1 VTGARLP
8 DGFAVR
14 LDGRTRRLD
23 GGAALLGLSSG
34 RLLHLAPAA
43 RRLLDAG
50 AGPGGADLI
59 VRDATSA
66 RLARRLLD
74 AGVAHPAVLDPG
86 APTGPGIAEVTV
98 VVPVKDRPDGL
109 RRLLATLAETAPA
122 GIESAPAGIEPARVG
137 GETARVGSETAAVPL
152 AGPGGT
158 TGDAVGLAEV
168 IVVDDGSADPGA
180 CRAGVEQSVLGSRV
194 RLIRHPSSRG
204 PAAARNT
211 GAAAAGTALVA
222 FLDSD
227 VVPEPGWL
235 APLLAHLADPAVALA
250 APRIAALPPAS
261 GAVGW
266 LDRYERLR
274 SSLDLGPDPGPIVPR
289 SRVAYVPSAAMLVRR
304 AALGS
309 GFDEDLHVAEDV
321 DLVLRLHAAGWR
333 LRYEPAAVVA
343 HEHRARPVG
352 WWARKAFYGTGAAPL
367 ALRHPGSVPP
377 MVLAPWA
384 AAVCLL
390 VGAQRRS
397 GVLAAAALTG
407 FAWWRLRHTL
417 APPAPSAASPPA
429 ASPPAAGP
437 SAASPPT
444 ASPPA
449 AGPPAAGPA
458 RLRQP
463 GRVAALLIGLGL
475 SSAANQSAGLLVR
488 HWWPAAAL
496 GCLVSGRV
504 RRAVLV
510 AALADGL
517 LDWHRHRPEP
527 GERGLDPVR
536 YVLAHRADDLGY
548 GAGLWWGAARSRTL
562 APLRPMITGL
572 DRWSHRWPARW
583 RGRTGTAR

>member
-50 AGPGGADLI
+50 PCPGGADLI

-74 AGVAHPAVLDPG
+74 AGIAHPAVLASG
-86 APTGPGIAEVTV
+86 VPTGPGIAEVTV
-98 VVPVKDRPDGL
+98 VVPVRDRPDGL
-109 RRLLATLAETAPA
+109 RRLLATLAETAPT
-122 GIESAPAGIEPARVG
+122 GIEP
-137 GETARVGSETAAVPL
+137 TRVGSETAAVPL

-158 TGDAVGLAEV
+158 TGDAVGLIEV

-180 CRAGVEQSVLGSRV
+180 CRASVEQSVLRSRI

-211 GAAAAGTALVA
+211 GAAAAGTAFVA

-227 VVPEPGWL
+227 VVPEPSWL

-250 APRIAALPPAS
+250 APRIAALPPAD

-289 SRVAYVPSAAMLVRR
+289 SRVAYVPSAALLVRR
-304 AALGS
+304 AALGP

-397 GVLAAAALTG
+397 GALAAAAVTG
-407 FAWWRLRHTL
+407 FAWWRLRRTL
-417 APPAPSAASPPA
+417 APPATPAASPLTASPTAASPLTASPPA
-429 ASPPAAGP
+429 ASR
-437 SAASPPT
+437 
-444 ASPPA
+444 
-449 AGPPAAGPA
+449 A

-527 GERGLDPVR
+527 GEPGLDPVR

-572 DRWSHRWPARW
+572 DRWSDRW
-583 RGRTGTAR
+583 RRATRNGAPR

>member
-1 VTGARLP
+1 VTDTRLP

-14 LDGRTRRLD
+14 LDRRTRRLD

-50 AGPGGADLI
+50 ACPGCADLV

-74 AGVAHPAVLDPG
+74 AGIAHPALLDLG
-86 APTGPGIAEVTV
+86 VAAGPGPADVTV

-109 RRLLATLAETAPA
+109 RRLLAALAPATPALAPATLAPDTLAPA
-122 GIESAPAGIEPARVG
+122 
-137 GETARVGSETAAVPL
+137 
-152 AGPGGT
+152 
-158 TGDAVGLAEV
+158 LAEV
-168 IVVDDGSADPGA
+168 IVVDDGSADSGA
-180 CRAGVEQSVLGSRV
+180 CRAIVEQSVLRSRV

-250 APRIAALPPAS
+250 APRIAALPPAG

-309 GFDEDLHVAEDV
+309 GFDEELHVAEDV

-352 WWARKAFYGTGAAPL
+352 WWVRKAFYGTGAAPL
-367 ALRHPGSVPP
+367 ALRHRGSVPP

-384 AAVCLL
+384 AAVCVL

-397 GVLAAAALTG
+397 GALAAAAVTG
-407 FAWWRLRHTL
+407 FAWWRLRRTL
-417 APPAPSAASPPA
+417 APPATA
-429 ASPPAAGP
+429 
-437 SAASPPT
+437 T

-449 AGPPAAGPA
+449 ANPPAVSPA
-458 RLRQP
+458 RLHQP

-488 HWWPAAAL
+488 HWWPVAAL

-527 GERGLDPVR
+527 GEPGLDPVR

-572 DRWSHRWPARW
+572 DRWSDRW
-583 RGRTGTAR
+583 RRAIRNGAPR

>member
-1 VTGARLP
+1 VTDARLP

-14 LDGRTRRLD
+14 LDRRTRRLD

-50 AGPGGADLI
+50 ACPGCADLV

-74 AGVAHPAVLDPG
+74 AGIAHPALLDLGVP
-86 APTGPGIAEVTV
+86 AGPGPADVTV

-109 RRLLATLAETAPA
+109 RRLLAALAPA
-122 GIESAPAGIEPARVG
+122 TPALAPA
-137 GETARVGSETAAVPL
+137 
-152 AGPGGT
+152 
-158 TGDAVGLAEV
+158 LAEV
-168 IVVDDGSADPGA
+168 IVVDDGSADSAA
-180 CRAGVEQSVLGSRV
+180 CRAIVEQSVLRSRV

-250 APRIAALPPAS
+250 APRIAALPPAG

-309 GFDEDLHVAEDV
+309 GFDEELHVAEDV

-397 GVLAAAALTG
+397 GALAAAAVTG
-407 FAWWRLRHTL
+407 FAWWRLRRTL
-417 APPAPSAASPPA
+417 APPATSTASLPA
-429 ASPPAAGP
+429 ASLPAAVLPAAVLPAAVLPAAGP
-437 SAASPPT
+437 AAAS
-444 ASPPA
+444 
-449 AGPPAAGPA
+449 PA

-488 HWWPAAAL
+488 HWWPVAAL

-527 GERGLDPVR
+527 GEPGLDPVR

-572 DRWSHRWPARW
+572 DRWSDRW
-583 RGRTGTAR
+583 RRVTRNGAPR

>member
-1 VTGARLP
+1 VTDARLP

-14 LDGRTRRLD
+14 LDRRTRRLD

-50 AGPGGADLI
+50 ACPGCADLV

-74 AGVAHPAVLDPG
+74 AGIAHPALFDHGVP
-86 APTGPGIAEVTV
+86 AGPGPADVTV

-109 RRLLATLAETAPA
+109 RRLLAALALATPAALAPDRFAPDTLAPA
-122 GIESAPAGIEPARVG
+122 
-137 GETARVGSETAAVPL
+137 
-152 AGPGGT
+152 
-158 TGDAVGLAEV
+158 LAEV
-168 IVVDDGSADPGA
+168 IVVDDGSADSAA
-180 CRAGVEQSVLGSRV
+180 CRASVEQSVLRSRV

-250 APRIAALPPAS
+250 APRIAALPPAG

-289 SRVAYVPSAAMLVRR
+289 SRVAYVPSAALLVRR

-309 GFDEDLHVAEDV
+309 GFDEELHVAEDV

-352 WWARKAFYGTGAAPL
+352 WWVRKAFYGTGAAPL

-384 AAVCLL
+384 AAVCVL

-397 GVLAAAALTG
+397 GALAAAAVTG
-407 FAWWRLRHTL
+407 FAWWRLRRTL
-417 APPAPSAASPPA
+417 APPATATASLPAVSPPAVSPPAVSLPA
-429 ASPPAAGP
+429 ASPPA
-437 SAASPPT
+437 T
-444 ASPPA
+444 N
-449 AGPPAAGPA
+449 PA

-488 HWWPAAAL
+488 HWWPVAAL

-527 GERGLDPVR
+527 GEPGLDPVR

-572 DRWSHRWPARW
+572 DRWSDRW
-583 RGRTGTAR
+583 RRVTRNGAPR

>member
-1 VTGARLP
+1 VTDGRLP

-14 LDGRTRRLD
+14 LDRRTRRLD

-50 AGPGGADLI
+50 ARQDSAALV

-74 AGVAHPAVLDPG
+74 AGIAHPAVVGPEVP
-86 APTGPGIAEVTV
+86 AGPGTVEVTV

-109 RRLLATLAETAPA
+109 RRLLAALAETVPA
-122 GIESAPAGIEPARVG
+122 GTGPAGTVPAG
-137 GETARVGSETAAVPL
+137 TGPTATVP
-152 AGPGGT
+152 AGTGPGGAA
-158 TGDAVGLAEV
+158 DAVGLAEV

-180 CRAGVEQSVLGSRV
+180 CRAVVEQAAPGTRV

-211 GAAAAGTALVA
+211 GAAAVGSPLVA

-227 VVPEPGWL
+227 VVPAPGWL

-250 APRIAALPPAS
+250 APRIAALPPTG
-261 GAVGW
+261 GATGW

-274 SSLDLGPDPGPIVPR
+274 SSLDLGPAPGPIVPR
-289 SRVAYVPSAAMLVRR
+289 SRVAYVPSAALLVRR

-309 GFDEDLHVAEDV
+309 GFDEELHVAEDV

-333 LRYEPAAVVA
+333 LRYEPAARVA
-343 HEHRARPVG
+343 HEHRARPVS
-352 WWARKAFYGTGAAPL
+352 WWTRKAFYGTGAAPL

-390 VGAQRRS
+390 VGSQRRS
-397 GVLAAAALTG
+397 AALVAVAVTG
-407 FAWWRLRHTL
+407 FAWWRVRRTL
-417 APPAPSAASPPA
+417 APPATPAMPPAPATNPTPA
-429 ASPPAAGP
+429 ASPAAPAAN
-437 SAASPPT
+437 
-444 ASPPA
+444 
-449 AGPPAAGPA
+449 PA
-458 RLRQP
+458 RLREP

-517 LDWHRHRPEP
+517 LDWHRHRAEP
-527 GERGLDPVR
+527 GEQGLDPVR
-536 YVLAHRADDLGY
+536 YLLARRADDLGY

-572 DRWSHRWPARW
+572 DRWSDRW
-583 RGRTGTAR
+583 RRMTGNLGN